1 MPATFETVREE
12 LEQAYARYGEQAR
25 RVQGETIVRHA
36 WLTDAVTETVYESGT
51 RVLVNYGEQDAQID
65 GATVAARDFLWI
77 AES

>member
-1 MPATFETVREE
+1 M
-12 LEQAYARYGEQAR
+12 
-25 RVQGETIVRHA
+25 QGETIVRHA